1 MQITLFPV
9 IAGIGPTLTV
19 KLCDAE
25 HPKELVPVTVYEV
38 VTDGA
43 AETIAPVLTFSPSEG
58 AQVYVLAPEA
68 VNTEL
73 LPGQMVDDAAD
84 TKTVGIV
91 LTVN

>member
-1 MQITLFPV
+1 MLFPV
-9 IAGIGPTLTV
+9 IEGTGPTVNV
-19 KLCDAE
+19 KLVVAE
-25 HPKELVPVTVYEV
+25 HPERFVPVTVYEV

-43 AETIAPVLTFSPSEG
+43 AETVAPVLTLNPREG

-73 LPGQMVDDAAD
+73 LPGQIVDDAAE

-91 LTVN
+91 FTVN